1 MRFCVNGFSIGI
13 TLFGGLGLFLFGM
26 KIMSESLQLA
36 TGERLKS
43 ILWKVSNSRIKGVFT
58 GFFITAIIQSSSA
71 TTVMLVSFVSAGL
84 LTLQQSIGI
93 IFGAN
98 IGTTVTGWL
107 VALIGFKIK
116 ITAIALPCIGL
127 GFFIRFISN
136 EKIKNYGEVLLG
148 FGVLFFGLDIMS
160 SAVKDLRNSEA
171 ILNIMA
177 HYSADDIP
185 STLIVIA
192 IGTIVTMIVQS
203 SSATV
208 AMTMT
213 LAVNGLIDF
222 PTACAFILGENIG
235 TTITANI
242 AALSASSEAK
252 QAARAHFLF
261 NAIGVI
267 WLMLIFHMFFI
278 PFVDWL
284 VPGNP
289 YSDILAVRSKVIAD
303 HMAAFH
309 TCFNVI
315 NTIVFLP
322 FANILTNLA
331 IKLAPQSNDVPDEF
345 HLKYITSI
353 LVSTPTININQARLE
368 IKRMSNIVLEMFD
381 MVMDVFHHPEEKLG
395 TQVEQILKLE
405 NLTDHLEKEISSF
418 LVSVLQN
425 NISYEQSEEISS
437 LLHTV
442 NELERI
448 GDNCES
454 LLKLL
459 RRKYEQNIQFSDE
472 AVKGIDEIASKVRE
486 FMVLINQNITVRN
499 KDIMADSKFLEDRID
514 ELRNELRKGHVNRL
528 NEGVCNVDAGLMFI
542 DMLSKF
548 EKIGDH
554 AFNVAE
560 SISGVRIF

>member
-1 MRFCVNGFSIGI
+1 MDGFSIGI
-13 TLFGGLGLFLFGM
+13 TIFGGLGLFLFGM

-36 TGERLKS
+36 AGERLKG
-43 ILWKVSNSRIKGVFT
+43 ILWKVSNNRVKGVFT
-58 GFFITAIIQSSSA
+58 GLFITSIIQSSSA

-84 LTLQQSIGI
+84 LTLHQAIGI

-107 VALIGFKIK
+107 VALIGFKVK
-116 ITAIALPCIGL
+116 ITAVALPCIGI
-127 GFFIRFISN
+127 GFFIRFVSN
-136 EKIKNYGEVLLG
+136 EKVRYYGEVLLG

-160 SAVKDLRNSEA
+160 NAVKDLRNSEA
-171 ILNIMA
+171 ILNMMTRF
-177 HYSADDIP
+177 SAVDIP
-185 STLIVIA
+185 STLIVVA
-192 IGTIVTMIVQS
+192 IGTIVTTIVQS

-242 AALSASSEAK
+242 AAIGASTEAK

-261 NAIGVI
+261 NALGVLWI
-267 WLMLIFHMFFI
+267 MLIFHKFFV
-278 PFVDWL
+278 PFVDWII
-284 VPGNP
+284 PGNP

-322 FANILTNLA
+322 FTNILARFSIT
-331 IKLAPQSNDVPDEF
+331 LAPKAEGEKDEF
-345 HLKYITSI
+345 HLKYITTA
-353 LVSTPTININQARLE
+353 LVSTPTINVNQARLE
-368 IKRMSNIVLEMFD
+368 IKRMGGIVLEMFD
-381 MVMDVFHHPEEKLG
+381 MVMDVFHHPKEKLG

-405 NLTDHLEKEISSF
+405 SLTDHLEKEISSF
-418 LVSVLQN
+418 LVNILQN
-425 NISYEQSEEISS
+425 NISYEQSEEVSS

-442 NELERI
+442 NELERM

-454 LLKLL
+454 LLKLI
-459 RRKYEQNIQFSDE
+459 RRKYESGIEFSEE

-486 FMVLINQNITVRN
+486 FLVLLNENLTIRN

-528 NEGVCNVDAGLMFI
+528 NEGVCDVNAGLIFI

-560 SISGVRIF
+560 SISGVRVF

>member
-1 MRFCVNGFSIGI
+1 MNGFSIGI
-13 TLFGGLGLFLFGM
+13 TIFGGLGLFLFGM
-26 KIMSESLQLA
+26 KIMSESLQQA
-36 TGERLKS
+36 AGDRLKG
-43 ILWKVSNSRIKGVFT
+43 ILWKVSNNRIKGVFT
-58 GFFITAIIQSSSA
+58 GLFITSIIQSSSA

-107 VALIGFKIK
+107 VALIGFKVK
-116 ITAIALPCIGL
+116 ITAVALPCIGI
-127 GFFIRFISN
+127 GFFIRFVSN
-136 EKIKNYGEVLLG
+136 EKVRYYGEVLLG

-160 SAVKDLRNSEA
+160 NAVKDLRNSEA
-171 ILNIMA
+171 ILNMMTRF
-177 HYSADDIP
+177 SAVDIP
-185 STLIVIA
+185 STLIVVA

-242 AALSASSEAK
+242 AAIGASTEAK

-261 NAIGVI
+261 NALGVLWI
-267 WLMLIFHMFFI
+267 MLIFHKFFV
-278 PFVDWL
+278 PFVDWI

-289 YSDILAVRSKVIAD
+289 YSDILAVRSRVIAD

-322 FANILTNLA
+322 FANILAKLS
-331 IKLAPQSNDVPDEF
+331 IKLAPKPEDEKDEF
-345 HLKYITSI
+345 HLKYITTA

-368 IKRMSNIVLEMFD
+368 IKRMCGIVLEMFD
-381 MVMDVFHHPEEKLG
+381 MVMDVFHHPKEKLG

-405 NLTDHLEKEISSF
+405 NLTDHLEKEISGF
-418 LVSVLQN
+418 LVNILQN
-425 NISYEQSEEISS
+425 NISYEQSEEVSS

-442 NELERI
+442 NELERM

-454 LLKLL
+454 LLKLI
-459 RRKYEQNIQFSDE
+459 RRKYESGIEFSEE
-472 AVKGIDEIASKVRE
+472 AVNGIDEIASKVRE
-486 FMVLINQNITVRN
+486 FLVLLNNNITIRN
-499 KDIMADSKFLEDRID
+499 KDIMTDSKFLEDRID
-514 ELRNELRKGHVNRL
+514 ELRSELRKGHVNRL
-528 NEGVCNVDAGLMFI
+528 NEGVCDVNAGLIFI

-560 SISGVRIF
+560 SISGVRVF

>member
-1 MRFCVNGFSIGI
+1 MDGFSIGI
-13 TLFGGLGLFLFGM
+13 TIFGGLGLFLFGM
-26 KIMSESLQLA
+26 KIMSESLQQA
-36 TGERLKS
+36 AGERLKS
-43 ILWKVSNSRIKGVFT
+43 ILWKVSNNRIKGVFT
-58 GFFITAIIQSSSA
+58 GLFITSIIQSSSA

-93 IFGAN
+93 IYGAN
-98 IGTTVTGWL
+98 IGTTITGWL
-107 VALIGFKIK
+107 VALIGFKVK
-116 ITAIALPCIGL
+116 ITAVALPCIGI
-127 GFFIRFISN
+127 GFFIRFIAN
-136 EKIKNYGEVLLG
+136 EKMRYYGEVLLG

-160 SAVKDLRNSEA
+160 NAVKDLRNSQA
-171 ILNIMA
+171 ILHLMSR
-177 HYSADDIP
+177 YSAVDIS
-185 STLIVIA
+185 STLLVVA
-192 IGTIVTMIVQS
+192 IGTMITMIVQS

-242 AALSASSEAK
+242 AAIGASTEAK

-261 NAIGVI
+261 NFIGVI
-267 WLMLIFHMFFI
+267 WIMLIFHKFFI

-289 YSDILAVRSKVIAD
+289 YSDILAVKSRVIAD

-322 FANILTNLA
+322 FVNVLANLST
-331 IKLAPQSNDVPDEF
+331 KLAPKPEGEKDEF
-345 HLKYITSI
+345 HLKYITTA

-368 IKRMSNIVLEMFD
+368 IKRMCGIVLEMFD
-381 MVMDVFHHPEEKLG
+381 MVMDVFHHPKEKLG
-395 TQVEQILKLE
+395 TEVEQIIKLE

-418 LVSVLQN
+418 LVNILQN
-425 NISYEQSEEISS
+425 NISYEQSEEVSS

-442 NELERI
+442 NELERM

-454 LLKLL
+454 LLKLI
-459 RRKYEQNIQFSDE
+459 RRKYEQGIEFSDE
-472 AVKGIDEIASKVRE
+472 AMKDIDEIASKVRQ
-486 FMVLINQNITVRN
+486 FLVLIDANITIRN
-499 KDIMADSKFLEDRID
+499 KDIMTDARFLEDRID
-514 ELRNELRKGHVNRL
+514 ELRSELRKGHVNRL
-528 NEGVCNVDAGLMFI
+528 NECICDVNAGLIFI

-560 SISGVRIF
+560 SISGIRVF

>member
-1 MRFCVNGFSIGI
+1 MDGFSIGI
-13 TLFGGLGLFLFGM
+13 TIFGGLGLFLFGM
-26 KIMSESLQLA
+26 KIMSESLQQA
-36 TGERLKS
+36 AGDRLKG
-43 ILWKVSNSRIKGVFT
+43 ILWKVSNNRIKGVFT
-58 GFFITAIIQSSSA
+58 GLFITSIIQSSSA

-93 IFGAN
+93 IYGAN

-107 VALIGFKIK
+107 VALIGFKVK
-116 ITAIALPCIGL
+116 ITAVALLCIGI
-127 GFFIRFISN
+127 GFFIRFVSN
-136 EKIKNYGEVLLG
+136 EKVRYYGEVLLG

-160 SAVKDLRNSEA
+160 NAVKDLRNSEA
-171 ILNIMA
+171 ILNMMTRFA
-177 HYSADDIP
+177 AVDIS
-185 STLIVIA
+185 STLIVVA

-242 AALSASSEAK
+242 AAIGASTEAK

-261 NAIGVI
+261 NFIGVI
-267 WLMLIFHMFFI
+267 WAIFIFHKFFV

-315 NTIVFLP
+315 NTMVFLP
-322 FANILTNLA
+322 FVNVLA
-331 IKLAPQSNDVPDEF
+331 KLSTKLAPKPKGEKDEF
-345 HLKYITSI
+345 HLKYITTA

-368 IKRMSNIVLEMFD
+368 IKRMCGIVLEMFD
-381 MVMDVFHHPEEKLG
+381 MVMDVFHHPKEKLG
-395 TQVEQILKLE
+395 TQVEHIIKLE

-418 LVSVLQN
+418 LVNILQN
-425 NISYEQSEEISS
+425 NISYEQSEEVSS

-454 LLKLL
+454 LLKLI
-459 RRKYEQNIQFSDE
+459 RRKYEAGIEFSDD

-486 FMVLINQNITVRN
+486 FLVLLNENLTIRN
-499 KDIMADSKFLEDRID
+499 KDIMTDSKFLEDRID

-528 NEGVCNVDAGLMFI
+528 NEGVCDVNAGLIFI

-560 SISGVRIF
+560 SISGVRVF

>member
-1 MRFCVNGFSIGI
+1 MNGFSIGI
-13 TLFGGLGLFLFGM
+13 TIFGGLGLFLFGM
-26 KIMSESLQLA
+26 KIMSESLQQA
-36 TGERLKS
+36 AGERLKG
-43 ILWKVSNSRIKGVFT
+43 ILWRVSSNRFKGVFT
-58 GFFITAIIQSSSA
+58 GLFITSIIQSSSA

-93 IFGAN
+93 IYGAN

-107 VALIGFKIK
+107 VALIGFKVK
-116 ITAIALPCIGL
+116 ITAVALPCIGI

-136 EKIKNYGEVLLG
+136 EKVRYYGEVLLG

-160 SAVKDLRNSEA
+160 NAVKDLRNSEA
-171 ILNIMA
+171 ILSLMSR
-177 HYSADDIP
+177 YSAVDIP
-185 STLIVIA
+185 STLIVVV
-192 IGTIVTMIVQS
+192 IGTIITMIVQS

-242 AALSASSEAK
+242 AAIGASTEAK

-261 NAIGVI
+261 NLIGVI
-267 WLMLIFHMFFI
+267 WIMFIFHKLFV

-309 TCFNVI
+309 TAFNVI

-322 FANILTNLA
+322 FVDVLA
-331 IKLAPQSNDVPDEF
+331 KLATKLAPKPEGEKDEF
-345 HLKYITSI
+345 HLKYITTA
-353 LVSTPTININQARLE
+353 LVATPTININQARLE
-368 IKRMSNIVLEMFD
+368 IKRMCGIVLEMFD
-381 MVMDVFHHPEEKLG
+381 MVMEVFHHPKEKLG
-395 TQVEQILKLE
+395 TQVEQIIKLE
-405 NLTDHLEKEISSF
+405 NLTDHLEKEISNF
-418 LVSVLQN
+418 LVNILQN
-425 NISYEQSEEISS
+425 NISYEQSEEVSS

-454 LLKLL
+454 LLKLI
-459 RRKYEQNIQFSDE
+459 RRKYEQGIEFSDE
-472 AVKGIDEIASKVRE
+472 AVKGIDEIAVKVRE
-486 FMVLINQNITVRN
+486 FLVLINDNITIRN
-499 KDIMADSKFLEDRID
+499 KDIMSDSKFLEDRID

-528 NEGVCNVDAGLMFI
+528 NEGICDVNAGLIFI

-560 SISGVRIF
+560 SISGVRVF

>member
-1 MRFCVNGFSIGI
+1 MDGFSIGVTI
-13 TLFGGLGLFLFGM
+13 FGGLGLFLFGM

-36 TGERLKS
+36 AGERLKG
-43 ILWKVSNSRIKGVFT
+43 ILWKVSNNRIKGVFT
-58 GFFITAIIQSSSA
+58 GLFITSIIQSSSA

-84 LTLQQSIGI
+84 LTLHQSIGI
-93 IFGAN
+93 IYGAN
-98 IGTTVTGWL
+98 IGTTITGWL
-107 VALIGFKIK
+107 VALIGFKVK
-116 ITAIALPCIGL
+116 ITAVALPCIGI

-136 EKIKNYGEVLLG
+136 EKVRYYGEVLLG

-160 SAVKDLRNSEA
+160 NAVKDLRNSEA
-171 ILNIMA
+171 ILSVMS
-177 HYSADDIP
+177 HYSAVDIP
-185 STLIVIA
+185 STLIVVA

-242 AALSASSEAK
+242 AAIGASTEAK

-261 NAIGVI
+261 NFIGVLWI
-267 WLMLIFHMFFI
+267 IFIFHRFFI

-322 FANILTNLA
+322 FVNILAKLS
-331 IKLAPQSNDVPDEF
+331 IKLAPQPEGEKDEF
-345 HLKYITSI
+345 HLKYISTA

-368 IKRMSNIVLEMFD
+368 TKRMCGIVLEMFD
-381 MVMDVFHHPEEKLG
+381 LVMDVFHHPKEKLG
-395 TQVEQILKLE
+395 TQVEQIIKLE
-405 NLTDHLEKEISSF
+405 NLTDHLEKEISGF
-418 LVSVLQN
+418 LVSILQN
-425 NISYEQSEEISS
+425 NISYEQSEEVSS

-442 NELERI
+442 NELERM

-454 LLKLL
+454 LLKLI
-459 RRKYEQNIQFSDE
+459 RRKYEQGIEFSDE

-486 FMVLINQNITVRN
+486 FLVLLNDNITIRN
-499 KDIMADSKFLEDRID
+499 KDIMTDSKFLEDRID
-514 ELRNELRKGHVNRL
+514 ELRSELRKGHVNRL
-528 NEGVCNVDAGLMFI
+528 NEGVCDVNAGLIFI

-554 AFNVAE
+554 AYNVAE
-560 SISGVRIF
+560 SISGVRVF

>member
-1 MRFCVNGFSIGI
+1 MDGFSIGVTI
-13 TLFGGLGLFLFGM
+13 FGGLGLFLFGM

-36 TGERLKS
+36 AGERLKG
-43 ILWKVSNSRIKGVFT
+43 ILWKVSNNRIKGVFT
-58 GFFITAIIQSSSA
+58 GLFITSIIQSSSA

-84 LTLQQSIGI
+84 LTLHQSIGI
-93 IFGAN
+93 IYGAN

-107 VALIGFKIK
+107 VALIGFKVK
-116 ITAIALPCIGL
+116 ITAVALPCIGI

-136 EKIKNYGEVLLG
+136 EKVRYYGEVLLG

-160 SAVKDLRNSEA
+160 NAVKDLRNSEA
-171 ILNIMA
+171 ILNIMSR
-177 HYSADDIP
+177 YSAVDIP
-185 STLIVIA
+185 STLIVVA
-192 IGTIVTMIVQS
+192 IGTIITMIVQS

-242 AALSASSEAK
+242 AAIGASTEAK

-261 NAIGVI
+261 NFIGVI
-267 WLMLIFHMFFI
+267 WIMLIFHRFFI

-309 TCFNVI
+309 TCFNVV

-322 FANILTNLA
+322 FVNVLA
-331 IKLAPQSNDVPDEF
+331 KLSTKLAPRPEGEKDEF
-345 HLKYITSI
+345 HLKYITTA

-368 IKRMSNIVLEMFD
+368 TKRMCGIVLEMFD
-381 MVMDVFHHPEEKLG
+381 MVMDVFHHPKEKLG
-395 TQVEQILKLE
+395 TQVEQIIKLE

-418 LVSVLQN
+418 LVSILQN
-425 NISYEQSEEISS
+425 NISYEQSEEVSS

-454 LLKLL
+454 LLKLI
-459 RRKYEQNIQFSDE
+459 RRKYEQRIEFTDE

-486 FMVLINQNITVRN
+486 FLVLLNENITMRN
-499 KDIMADSKFLEDRID
+499 KDIMTDSKFLEDRID
-514 ELRNELRKGHVNRL
+514 ELRSELRKGHVNRL
-528 NEGVCNVDAGLMFI
+528 NEGVCDVNAGLIFI
-542 DMLSKF
+542 DMLSKL

-560 SISGVRIF
+560 SISGVRVF

>member
-1 MRFCVNGFSIGI
+1 MDGFSIGI
-13 TLFGGLGLFLFGM
+13 TIFGGLGLFLFGM

-36 TGERLKS
+36 AGERLKG
-43 ILWKVSNSRIKGVFT
+43 ILWKVSNNRIKGVFT
-58 GFFITAIIQSSSA
+58 GLFITSIIQSSSA

-84 LTLQQSIGI
+84 LTLHQSIGI
-93 IFGAN
+93 IYGAN

-107 VALIGFKIK
+107 VALIGFKVK
-116 ITAIALPCIGL
+116 ITSVALPCIGI
-127 GFFIRFISN
+127 GFFVRFISN
-136 EKIKNYGEVLLG
+136 EKVRYYGEVLLG

-160 SAVKDLRNSEA
+160 NAVKDLRNSEA
-171 ILNIMA
+171 ILNIMSR
-177 HYSADDIP
+177 YSAVDIP
-185 STLIVIA
+185 STLIVVA
-192 IGTIVTMIVQS
+192 IGTIITMIVQS

-242 AALSASSEAK
+242 AAIGASTEAK

-267 WLMLIFHMFFI
+267 WIMFIFHRFFI

-289 YSDILAVRSKVIAD
+289 YSDILAVKSKVIAD

-309 TCFNVI
+309 TCFNVV

-322 FANILTNLA
+322 FVNLLA
-331 IKLAPQSNDVPDEF
+331 KLSTKLAPQPEGKQDEF
-345 HLKYITSI
+345 HLKYITTA

-368 IKRMSNIVLEMFD
+368 IKRMCGIILEMFD
-381 MVMDVFHHPEEKLG
+381 MVMDVFHHPKEKLG
-395 TQVEQILKLE
+395 TQVEQIIKLE
-405 NLTDHLEKEISSF
+405 NLTDHLEKEISGF
-418 LVSVLQN
+418 LVSILQN
-425 NISYEQSEEISS
+425 NISYEQSEEVSS

-442 NELERI
+442 NELERM

-454 LLKLL
+454 LLKLI
-459 RRKYEQNIQFSDE
+459 RRKYEQGIEFSDE

-486 FMVLINQNITVRN
+486 FLVLLNNNITIRN
-499 KDIMADSKFLEDRID
+499 KDIMTDSKFLEDRID
-514 ELRNELRKGHVNRL
+514 ELRSELRKGHVNRL
-528 NEGVCNVDAGLMFI
+528 NEGVCDVNAGLIFI

-560 SISGVRIF
+560 SISGVRVF

>member
-1 MRFCVNGFSIGI
+1 MDGFSIGI
-13 TLFGGLGLFLFGM
+13 TIFGGLGLFLFGI

-36 TGERLKS
+36 AGERLKG
-43 ILWKVSNSRIKGVFT
+43 ILWKVSNNRIKGVFT
-58 GFFITAIIQSSSA
+58 GLFITSIIQSSSA

-84 LTLQQSIGI
+84 LTLHQSIGI
-93 IFGAN
+93 IYGAN

-107 VALIGFKIK
+107 VALIGFKVK
-116 ITAIALPCIGL
+116 ITELALPCIGI

-136 EKIKNYGEVLLG
+136 EKVRYYGDVLLG
-148 FGVLFFGLDIMS
+148 FGVLFFGLNIMS
-160 SAVKDLRNSEA
+160 TAVKDLRNSEI
-171 ILNIMA
+171 ILNIMSR
-177 HYSADDIP
+177 YSAVDIP
-185 STLIVIA
+185 SSLIVVA
-192 IGTIVTMIVQS
+192 IGTIVTMVVQS

-242 AALSASSEAK
+242 AAIGASTEAK
-252 QAARAHFLF
+252 QTAMAHFLF
-261 NAIGVI
+261 NFLGVI
-267 WLMLIFHMFFI
+267 WIIFIFHRFFI

-303 HMAAFH
+303 HLAAFH

-322 FANILTNLA
+322 FVNMIAKLST
-331 IKLAPQSNDVPDEF
+331 KLAPRPEGEKDEF
-345 HLKYITSI
+345 HLKYITTAI
-353 LVSTPTININQARLE
+353 VSTPTININQARLE
-368 IKRMSNIVLEMFD
+368 TKRMCGIVLKMFD
-381 MVMDVFHHPEEKLG
+381 MVMDVFHHPKEKLG
-395 TQVEQILKLE
+395 TEVEQIIKLE
-405 NLTDHLEKEISSF
+405 NLTDHLEKEISGF
-418 LVSVLQN
+418 LVSILQN
-425 NISYEQSEEISS
+425 NISYEQSEEVSS

-454 LLKLL
+454 LLKLI
-459 RRKYEQNIQFSDE
+459 RRKYEQKIEFSDD

-486 FMVLINQNITVRN
+486 FLVLLNSNITIRN

-514 ELRNELRKGHVNRL
+514 ELRSELRKGHVNRL
-528 NEGVCNVDAGLMFI
+528 NEGVCDVNAGLIFI
-542 DMLSKF
+542 DLLSKF

-560 SISGVRIF
+560 SISGARVF

>member
-1 MRFCVNGFSIGI
+1 MDGFSIGI
-13 TLFGGLGLFLFGM
+13 TFFGGLGLFLFGM

-36 TGERLKS
+36 AGERLKG
-43 ILWKVSNSRIKGVFT
+43 ILWKVSNNRIKGVFT
-58 GFFITAIIQSSSA
+58 GLFITSIIQSSSA

-84 LTLQQSIGI
+84 LTLRQSIGI
-93 IFGAN
+93 IYGAN

-107 VALIGFKIK
+107 VALIGFKVK
-116 ITAIALPCIGL
+116 ITALALPCIGI

-136 EKIKNYGEVLLG
+136 EKVRYYGEVLLG
-148 FGVLFFGLDIMS
+148 FGILFFGLNIMS
-160 SAVKDLRNSEA
+160 TAVKDLRNSEA
-171 ILNIMA
+171 ILNIMSR
-177 HYSADDIP
+177 YSAVDIS
-185 STLIVIA
+185 STLIVVA
-192 IGTIVTMIVQS
+192 IGTIITMIVQS

-242 AALSASSEAK
+242 AAIGASTEAK
-252 QAARAHFLF
+252 QTARAHFLF
-261 NAIGVI
+261 NLIGVI
-267 WLMLIFHMFFI
+267 WIVLIFHGFFI
-278 PFVDWL
+278 PFIDWL

-289 YSDILAVRSKVIAD
+289 YTDILAVKSKVIAD

-322 FANILTNLA
+322 FVNMVAKLST
-331 IKLAPQSNDVPDEF
+331 KLAPRPEGEKDEF
-345 HLKYITSI
+345 HLKYSTTAF
-353 LVSTPTININQARLE
+353 VSTPTININQARLE
-368 IKRMSNIVLEMFD
+368 TKRMCGIVLEMFD
-381 MVMDVFHHPEEKLG
+381 MVMDVFRHPKDKLG
-395 TQVEQILKLE
+395 TQVEQIIKLE

-418 LVSVLQN
+418 LVSILQN
-425 NISYEQSEEISS
+425 NISHEQSEEVSS

-442 NELERI
+442 NELERM

-454 LLKLL
+454 LLKLI
-459 RRKYEQNIQFSDE
+459 RRKYEQGIEFSDE
-472 AVKGIDEIASKVRE
+472 AVNGIDEIASKVRE
-486 FMVLINQNITVRN
+486 FLVLLNDNITIRN
-499 KDIMADSKFLEDRID
+499 KDIMTDSKFLEDRID
-514 ELRNELRKGHVNRL
+514 ELRSELRKGHVNRL
-528 NEGVCNVDAGLMFI
+528 NEGVCDVNAGLIFI
-542 DMLSKF
+542 DMLSKL

-560 SISGVRIF
+560 SISGLRVF

>member
-1 MRFCVNGFSIGI
+1 MDAFSIGI
-13 TLFGGLGLFLFGM
+13 TIFGGLGLFLFGM

-36 TGERLKS
+36 AGERLKG
-43 ILWKVSNSRIKGVFT
+43 ILWKVSNNRIKGVFT
-58 GFFITAIIQSSSA
+58 GLFITSIIQSSSA

-84 LTLQQSIGI
+84 LTLHQSIGI
-93 IFGAN
+93 IYGAN

-107 VALIGFKIK
+107 VALIGFKVK
-116 ITAIALPCIGL
+116 ITAVALPCIGI

-136 EKIKNYGEVLLG
+136 EKVRYYGEVLLG

-160 SAVKDLRNSEA
+160 NAVKDLRNSEA
-171 ILNIMA
+171 ILNIMSR
-177 HYSADDIP
+177 YSAVDIP
-185 STLIVIA
+185 STLIVVA
-192 IGTIVTMIVQS
+192 IGTIITMIVQS

-242 AALSASSEAK
+242 AAIGASTEAK

-261 NAIGVI
+261 NFIGVI
-267 WLMLIFHMFFI
+267 WIILIFHRLFI

-289 YSDILAVRSKVIAD
+289 YSDILAVKSKVIAD

-322 FANILTNLA
+322 FVNILAKLS
-331 IKLAPQSNDVPDEF
+331 IKLAPQPEGEKDEF
-345 HLKYITSI
+345 HLKYISTA

-368 IKRMSNIVLEMFD
+368 TKRMCGIVLEMFD
-381 MVMDVFHHPEEKLG
+381 LVMDVFHHPKEKLG
-395 TQVEQILKLE
+395 TQVEQIIKLE

-418 LVSVLQN
+418 LVSILQN
-425 NISYEQSEEISS
+425 NISYEQSEEVSS

-442 NELERI
+442 NELERM

-454 LLKLL
+454 LLKLI
-459 RRKYEQNIQFSDE
+459 RRKYEQGIEFSDE
-472 AVKGIDEIASKVRE
+472 AVKGINEIASKVRE
-486 FMVLINQNITVRN
+486 FLVLLNDNITIRN
-499 KDIMADSKFLEDRID
+499 KNIMTDSKFLEDRID
-514 ELRNELRKGHVNRL
+514 ELRSELRKGHVNRL
-528 NEGVCNVDAGLMFI
+528 NEGVCDVNAGLIFI
-542 DMLSKF
+542 DMLSKL

-560 SISGVRIF
+560 SISGVRVF

>member
-1 MRFCVNGFSIGI
+1 MDGFSIGVTI
-13 TLFGGLGLFLFGM
+13 FGGLGLFLFGM

-36 TGERLKS
+36 AGERLKG
-43 ILWKVSNSRIKGVFT
+43 ILWKVSNNRIKGVFT
-58 GFFITAIIQSSSA
+58 GLFITSIIQSSSA

-84 LTLQQSIGI
+84 LTLHQSIGI
-93 IFGAN
+93 IYGAN

-107 VALIGFKIK
+107 VALIGFKVK
-116 ITAIALPCIGL
+116 ITAVALPCIGI

-136 EKIKNYGEVLLG
+136 EKVRYYGEVLLG

-160 SAVKDLRNSEA
+160 NAVKDLRNSEA
-171 ILNIMA
+171 ILNIMSR
-177 HYSADDIP
+177 YSAVDIP
-185 STLIVIA
+185 STLIVVA
-192 IGTIVTMIVQS
+192 IGTIITMIVQS

-242 AALSASSEAK
+242 AAIGASTEAK

-261 NAIGVI
+261 NFIGVI
-267 WLMLIFHMFFI
+267 WIMLIFHRFFI

-309 TCFNVI
+309 TCFNVV

-322 FANILTNLA
+322 FVNVLA
-331 IKLAPQSNDVPDEF
+331 KLSTKLAPRPEGEKDEF
-345 HLKYITSI
+345 HLKYITTA
-353 LVSTPTININQARLE
+353 LVSTPAININQARLE
-368 IKRMSNIVLEMFD
+368 TKRMCGIVLEMFD
-381 MVMDVFHHPEEKLG
+381 MVMDVFHHPKEKLG
-395 TQVEQILKLE
+395 TQVEQIIKLE
-405 NLTDHLEKEISSF
+405 NLTDHLGKEISSF
-418 LVSVLQN
+418 LVSILQN
-425 NISYEQSEEISS
+425 NISYEQSEEVSS

-454 LLKLL
+454 LLKLI
-459 RRKYEQNIQFSDE
+459 RRKYEQRIEFTDE

-486 FMVLINQNITVRN
+486 FLVLLNENITIRN
-499 KDIMADSKFLEDRID
+499 KDIITDSKFFEDRID
-514 ELRNELRKGHVNRL
+514 ELRSELRKGHVNRL
-528 NEGVCNVDAGLMFI
+528 NEGVCDVNAGLIFI
-542 DMLSKF
+542 DMLSKL

-560 SISGVRIF
+560 SISGVRVF

>member
-1 MRFCVNGFSIGI
+1 MDGFSIGVTI
-13 TLFGGLGLFLFGM
+13 FGGLGLFLFGM

-36 TGERLKS
+36 AGERLKG
-43 ILWKVSNSRIKGVFT
+43 ILWKVSNNRIKGVFT
-58 GFFITAIIQSSSA
+58 GLFITSIIQSSSA

-84 LTLQQSIGI
+84 LTLHQSIGI
-93 IFGAN
+93 IYGAN
-98 IGTTVTGWL
+98 IGTTITGWL
-107 VALIGFKIK
+107 VALIGFKVK
-116 ITAIALPCIGL
+116 ITAVALPCIGI

-136 EKIKNYGEVLLG
+136 EKVRYYGEVLLG

-160 SAVKDLRNSEA
+160 NAVKDLRNSEA
-171 ILNIMA
+171 ILSVMS
-177 HYSADDIP
+177 HYSAVDIP
-185 STLIVIA
+185 STLIVVA

-242 AALSASSEAK
+242 AAIGASTEAK

-261 NAIGVI
+261 NFIGVLWI
-267 WLMLIFHMFFI
+267 IFIFHRFFI

-289 YSDILAVRSKVIAD
+289 YSDILAVKSKVIAD

-322 FANILTNLA
+322 FVNILAKLS
-331 IKLAPQSNDVPDEF
+331 IKLAPQPEGEKDEF
-345 HLKYITSI
+345 HLKYISTA

-368 IKRMSNIVLEMFD
+368 TKRMCGIVLEMFD
-381 MVMDVFHHPEEKLG
+381 LVMDVFHHPKEKLG
-395 TQVEQILKLE
+395 TQVEQIIKLE
-405 NLTDHLEKEISSF
+405 NLTDHLEKEISGF
-418 LVSVLQN
+418 LVSILQN
-425 NISYEQSEEISS
+425 NISYEQSEEVSS

-442 NELERI
+442 NELERM

-454 LLKLL
+454 LLKLI
-459 RRKYEQNIQFSDE
+459 RRKYEQGIEFSDE
-472 AVKGIDEIASKVRE
+472 AVKGINEIASKVRE
-486 FMVLINQNITVRN
+486 FLVLLNDNITIRN
-499 KDIMADSKFLEDRID
+499 KNIMTDSKFLEDRID
-514 ELRNELRKGHVNRL
+514 ELRSELRKGHVNRL
-528 NEGVCNVDAGLMFI
+528 NEGVCDVNAGLIFI

-554 AFNVAE
+554 AYNVAE
-560 SISGVRIF
+560 SISGVRVF

>member
-1 MRFCVNGFSIGI
+1 MDGFSIGVTI
-13 TLFGGLGLFLFGM
+13 FGGLGLFLFGM

-36 TGERLKS
+36 AGERLKG
-43 ILWKVSNSRIKGVFT
+43 ILWKVSNNRIKGVFT
-58 GFFITAIIQSSSA
+58 GLFITSIIQSSSA

-84 LTLQQSIGI
+84 LTLHQSIGI
-93 IFGAN
+93 IYGAN

-107 VALIGFKIK
+107 VALIGFKVK
-116 ITAIALPCIGL
+116 ITAVALPCIGI

-136 EKIKNYGEVLLG
+136 EKVRYYGEVLLG

-160 SAVKDLRNSEA
+160 NAVKDLRNSEA
-171 ILNIMA
+171 ILNIMSR
-177 HYSADDIP
+177 YSAVDIP
-185 STLIVIA
+185 STLIVVA
-192 IGTIVTMIVQS
+192 IGTIITMIVQS

-242 AALSASSEAK
+242 AAIGASTEAK

-261 NAIGVI
+261 NFIGVI
-267 WLMLIFHMFFI
+267 WIMLIFHRFFI

-309 TCFNVI
+309 TCFNVV

-322 FANILTNLA
+322 FVNVLA
-331 IKLAPQSNDVPDEF
+331 KLSTKLAPRPEGEKDEF
-345 HLKYITSI
+345 HLKYITTA
-353 LVSTPTININQARLE
+353 LVSTPAININQARLE
-368 IKRMSNIVLEMFD
+368 TKRMCGIVLEMFD
-381 MVMDVFHHPEEKLG
+381 MVMDVFHHPKEKLG
-395 TQVEQILKLE
+395 TQVEQIIKLE
-405 NLTDHLEKEISSF
+405 NLTDHLGKEISSF
-418 LVSVLQN
+418 LVSILQN
-425 NISYEQSEEISS
+425 NISYEQSEEVSS

-454 LLKLL
+454 LLKLI
-459 RRKYEQNIQFSDE
+459 RRKYEQRIEFTDE

-486 FMVLINQNITVRN
+486 FLVLLNENITIRN
-499 KDIMADSKFLEDRID
+499 KDIITDSKFLEDRID
-514 ELRNELRKGHVNRL
+514 ELRSELRKGHVNRL
-528 NEGVCNVDAGLMFI
+528 NEGVCDVNAGLIFI
-542 DMLSKF
+542 DMLSKL

-560 SISGVRIF
+560 SISGVRVF

>member
-1 MRFCVNGFSIGI
+1 MDGFSIGVTI
-13 TLFGGLGLFLFGM
+13 FGGLGLFLFGM

-36 TGERLKS
+36 AGERLKG
-43 ILWKVSNSRIKGVFT
+43 ILWKVSNNRIKGVFT
-58 GFFITAIIQSSSA
+58 GLFITSIIQSSSA

-84 LTLQQSIGI
+84 LTLHQSIGI
-93 IFGAN
+93 IYGAN
-98 IGTTVTGWL
+98 IGTTITGWL
-107 VALIGFKIK
+107 VALIGFKVK
-116 ITAIALPCIGL
+116 ITAVALPCIGI

-136 EKIKNYGEVLLG
+136 EKVRYYGEVLLG

-160 SAVKDLRNSEA
+160 NAVKDLRNSEA
-171 ILNIMA
+171 ILSVMS
-177 HYSADDIP
+177 HYSAVDIP
-185 STLIVIA
+185 STLIVVA
-192 IGTIVTMIVQS
+192 IGTIITMIVQS

-222 PTACAFILGENIG
+222 PTACALILGENIG

-242 AALSASSEAK
+242 AAIGASTEAK

-261 NAIGVI
+261 NFIGVI
-267 WLMLIFHMFFI
+267 WIMLIFHRFFI

-289 YSDILAVRSKVIAD
+289 YSDILAVKSKVIAD

-322 FANILTNLA
+322 FVNILAKLS
-331 IKLAPQSNDVPDEF
+331 IKLAPQPEGEKDEF
-345 HLKYITSI
+345 HLKYISTA

-368 IKRMSNIVLEMFD
+368 TKRMCGIVLEMFD
-381 MVMDVFHHPEEKLG
+381 LVMDVFHHPKEKLG
-395 TQVEQILKLE
+395 TQVEQIIKLE
-405 NLTDHLEKEISSF
+405 NLTDHLEKEISGF
-418 LVSVLQN
+418 LVSILQN
-425 NISYEQSEEISS
+425 NISYEQSEEVSS

-442 NELERI
+442 NELERM

-454 LLKLL
+454 LLKLI
-459 RRKYEQNIQFSDE
+459 RRKYEQGIEFSDE

-486 FMVLINQNITVRN
+486 FLVLLNDNITIRN
-499 KDIMADSKFLEDRID
+499 KDIMTDSKFLEDRID
-514 ELRNELRKGHVNRL
+514 ELRSELRKGHVNRL
-528 NEGVCNVDAGLMFI
+528 NEGVCDVNAGLIFI

-554 AFNVAE
+554 AYNVAE
-560 SISGVRIF
+560 SISGVRVF

>member
-1 MRFCVNGFSIGI
+1 MNGFSIGI
-13 TLFGGLGLFLFGM
+13 TIFGGLGLFLFGM

-36 TGERLKS
+36 AGDRLKG
-43 ILWKVSNSRIKGVFT
+43 ILWRVSNNRIKGVFT
-58 GFFITAIIQSSSA
+58 GLFITSIIQSSSA

-84 LTLQQSIGI
+84 LTLHQSIGI
-93 IFGAN
+93 IYGAN

-107 VALIGFKIK
+107 VALIGFKVK
-116 ITAIALPCIGL
+116 ITAVALPCIGI

-136 EKIKNYGEVLLG
+136 EKIRYYGEVLLG

-160 SAVKDLRNSEA
+160 NAVKDLRNSEA
-171 ILNIMA
+171 ILSIMSR
-177 HYSADDIP
+177 YSATDIP
-185 STLIVIA
+185 STLIVVA

-242 AALSASSEAK
+242 AAIGASTEAK

-261 NAIGVI
+261 NFIGVI
-267 WLMLIFHMFFI
+267 WIMFIFHKFFV

-322 FANILTNLA
+322 FVKVLANLSM
-331 IKLAPQSNDVPDEF
+331 KLAPKPEGEKDEF
-345 HLKYITSI
+345 HLKYITTA

-368 IKRMSNIVLEMFD
+368 IKRMCGIVLEMFD
-381 MVMDVFHHPEEKLG
+381 LVMDVFHHPKEKLG
-395 TQVEQILKLE
+395 TQVEQIIKLE
-405 NLTDHLEKEISSF
+405 NLTDHLEKEISNF
-418 LVSVLQN
+418 LVNILQN
-425 NISYEQSEEISS
+425 NISYEQSEEVSS

-454 LLKLL
+454 LLKLT
-459 RRKYEQNIQFSDE
+459 RRKYEQGIEFSDE
-472 AVKGIDEIASKVRE
+472 AVKGINEIASKVRE
-486 FMVLINQNITVRN
+486 FLVLVNDNITIRN

-514 ELRNELRKGHVNRL
+514 ELRSELRKGHVNRL
-528 NEGVCNVDAGLMFI
+528 NEGVCDVNAGLIFI

-560 SISGVRIF
+560 SISGVRVF

>member
-1 MRFCVNGFSIGI
+1 MDGFSIGI
-13 TLFGGLGLFLFGM
+13 TIFGGLGLFLFGM

-36 TGERLKS
+36 AGERLKG
-43 ILWKVSNSRIKGVFT
+43 ILWKVSNNRVKGVFT
-58 GFFITAIIQSSSA
+58 GLFITSIIQSSSA

-84 LTLQQSIGI
+84 LTLHQAIGI

-107 VALIGFKIK
+107 VALIGFKVK
-116 ITAIALPCIGL
+116 ITAVALPCIGI
-127 GFFIRFISN
+127 GFFIRFVSN
-136 EKIKNYGEVLLG
+136 EKVRYYGEVLLG

-160 SAVKDLRNSEA
+160 NAVKDLRNSEA
-171 ILNIMA
+171 ILNMMTRF
-177 HYSADDIP
+177 SAVDIP

-192 IGTIVTMIVQS
+192 IGTLITTIVQS

-242 AALSASSEAK
+242 AAIGASTEAK

-261 NAIGVI
+261 NALGVLWI
-267 WLMLIFHMFFI
+267 MLIFHKFFV
-278 PFVDWL
+278 PFVDWII
-284 VPGNP
+284 PGNP

-322 FANILTNLA
+322 FTNILARFSIT
-331 IKLAPQSNDVPDEF
+331 LAPKAEGEKDEF
-345 HLKYITSI
+345 HLKYITTA

-368 IKRMSNIVLEMFD
+368 IKRMGGIVLEMFD
-381 MVMDVFHHPEEKLG
+381 MVMDVFHHPKEKLG

-405 NLTDHLEKEISSF
+405 SLTDHLEKEISSF
-418 LVSVLQN
+418 LVNILQN
-425 NISYEQSEEISS
+425 NISYEQSEEVSS

-442 NELERI
+442 NELERM

-454 LLKLL
+454 LLKLI
-459 RRKYEQNIQFSDE
+459 RRKYESKIEFSEE

-486 FMVLINQNITVRN
+486 FLVLLNDNITIRN
-499 KDIMADSKFLEDRID
+499 KNIMTDSKFLEDRID
-514 ELRNELRKGHVNRL
+514 ELRSELRKGHVNRL
-528 NEGVCNVDAGLMFI
+528 NEGVCDVNAGLIFI

-560 SISGVRIF
+560 SISGVRVF

>member
-1 MRFCVNGFSIGI
+1 MDAFSIGI
-13 TLFGGLGLFLFGM
+13 TIFGGLGLFLFGM

-36 TGERLKS
+36 AGERLKG
-43 ILWKVSNSRIKGVFT
+43 ILWKVSNNRIKGVFT
-58 GFFITAIIQSSSA
+58 GLFITSIIQSSSA

-84 LTLQQSIGI
+84 LTLHQSIGI
-93 IFGAN
+93 IYGAN

-107 VALIGFKIK
+107 VALIGFKVK
-116 ITAIALPCIGL
+116 ITAVALPCIGI

-136 EKIKNYGEVLLG
+136 EKVRYYGEVLLG

-160 SAVKDLRNSEA
+160 NAVKDLRNSEA
-171 ILNIMA
+171 ILNIMSR
-177 HYSADDIP
+177 YSAVDIP
-185 STLIVIA
+185 STLIVVA
-192 IGTIVTMIVQS
+192 IGTIITMIVQS

-242 AALSASSEAK
+242 AAIGASTEAK

-261 NAIGVI
+261 NFIGVLWI
-267 WLMLIFHMFFI
+267 IFIFHRFFI

-289 YSDILAVRSKVIAD
+289 YSDILAVKSKVIAD

-322 FANILTNLA
+322 FVNILAKLS
-331 IKLAPQSNDVPDEF
+331 IKLAPQPEGEKDEF
-345 HLKYITSI
+345 HLKYISTA

-368 IKRMSNIVLEMFD
+368 TKRMCGIVLEMFD
-381 MVMDVFHHPEEKLG
+381 MVMDVFHHPKEKLG
-395 TQVEQILKLE
+395 TQVEQIIKLE

-418 LVSVLQN
+418 LVSILQN
-425 NISYEQSEEISS
+425 NISYEQSEEVSS

-442 NELERI
+442 NELERM

-454 LLKLL
+454 LLKLI
-459 RRKYEQNIQFSDE
+459 RRKYEQGIEFSDE
-472 AVKGIDEIASKVRE
+472 AVKGINEIASKVRE
-486 FMVLINQNITVRN
+486 FLVLLNDNITIRN
-499 KDIMADSKFLEDRID
+499 KNIMTDSKFLEDRID
-514 ELRNELRKGHVNRL
+514 ELRSELRKGHVNRL
-528 NEGVCNVDAGLMFI
+528 NEGVCDVNAGLIFI
-542 DMLSKF
+542 DMLSKL

-560 SISGVRIF
+560 SISGVRVF

>member
-1 MRFCVNGFSIGI
+1 MNGFSITI
-13 TLFGGLGLFLFGM
+13 TIFGGLGLFLFGM
-26 KIMSESLQLA
+26 KIMSESLQQA
-36 TGERLKS
+36 AGDRLKG
-43 ILWKVSNSRIKGVFT
+43 ILWKVSNNRIKGVFT
-58 GFFITAIIQSSSA
+58 GLFITSIIQSSSA

-84 LTLQQSIGI
+84 LTLHQSIGI
-93 IFGAN
+93 IYGAN

-107 VALIGFKIK
+107 VALIGFKVK
-116 ITAIALPCIGL
+116 ITAVALPCIGI

-136 EKIKNYGEVLLG
+136 EKVRYYGEVLLG

-160 SAVKDLRNSEA
+160 NAVKDLRNSKA
-171 ILNIMA
+171 ILSIMSR
-177 HYSADDIP
+177 YSATDIP
-185 STLIVIA
+185 STLIVVA

-242 AALSASSEAK
+242 AAIGASTEAK

-261 NAIGVI
+261 NFIGVI
-267 WLMLIFHMFFI
+267 WIIFIFHKFFV

-322 FANILTNLA
+322 FVSVLANLSM
-331 IKLAPQSNDVPDEF
+331 KLAPKPEGEKDEF
-345 HLKYITSI
+345 HLKYITTA
-353 LVSTPTININQARLE
+353 LVATPTININQARLE
-368 IKRMSNIVLEMFD
+368 IKRMCGIVLEMFD
-381 MVMDVFHHPEEKLG
+381 MVMDVFHHPKEKLG
-395 TQVEQILKLE
+395 TQVEQIIKLE
-405 NLTDHLEKEISSF
+405 NLTDHLEKEISNF
-418 LVSVLQN
+418 LVNILQN
-425 NISYEQSEEISS
+425 NISYEQSEEVSS

-442 NELERI
+442 NELERM

-454 LLKLL
+454 LLKLI
-459 RRKYEQNIQFSDE
+459 RRKYEQGIEFSDE
-472 AVKGIDEIASKVRE
+472 AVKGINEIASKVRE
-486 FMVLINQNITVRN
+486 FLVLVNDNITIRN

-514 ELRNELRKGHVNRL
+514 ELRSELRKGHVNRL
-528 NEGVCNVDAGLMFI
+528 NEGVCDVNAGLIFI

-560 SISGVRIF
+560 SISGVRVF